1 MNVEEIKQKKQEL
14 GEKIAVLL
22 NGFENETG
30 VQVSDVGFV
39 RRVSY
44 DELGRE
50 VCKVYV
56 IEVEVKL

>member
-30 VQVSDVGFV
+30 VQV
-39 RRVSY
+39 Y
-44 DELGRE
+44 DELGHE
-50 VCKVYV
+50 IYKVYV
-56 IEVEVKL
+56 AEVEVKL